1 MSFARDDET
10 LVEKARKLAVDRIQ
24 PRAAEVDASEEYP
37 WDNIKLL
44 AEAGFMGMTIPVE
57 YGGKGASYLDTVL
70 VVEQIA
76 RECATTARIVVEAN
90 MGAIGAIMRYGTED
104 LKREAAALVLAGDK
118 PAICITEPGAGS
130 DVQAIETTA
139 ERVGDEYVIEGGKH
153 WITGGGVSKVHLI
166 FAREIGGNDEGGI
179 QAFVVI
185 GDPDYLGLEFGD
197 REPTMGLRGIPERV
211 LRFKGLR
218 VPASHKLEVPGA
230 DASGALA
237 GLMAAYNAQRLGA
250 ATVALGIAS
259 SALDLAC
266 EYALYRRQFGKSLSE
281 FQGIKWMIA
290 DMDNKV
296 AISRSLIH
304 AAAAAGGGFPDR
316 VMAARA
322 KLFTA
327 ESAIEVASN
336 ALQIFG
342 ARGYSRR
349 LPLERMNRD
358 VRMFT
363 IGGGTAQIMRE
374 IIGEQRLRA
383 ENGKRLENLPV

>member
-1 MSFARDDET
+1 MTLSQSEKD
-10 LVEKARKLAVDRIQ
+10 LVEEARKLSVDEFRDGAAAVD
-24 PRAAEVDASEEYP
+24 ESEEYP

-44 AEAGFMGMTIPVE
+44 VKHGFMGMTIPTE

-90 MGAIGAIMRYGTED
+90 MGAIGAIMRYGSDD
-104 LKREAAALVLAGDK
+104 LKRDAAALVLAGDK

-130 DVQAIETTA
+130 DVQAMETTA
-139 ERVGDEYVIEGGKH
+139 ERDGDEYIINGTKH
-153 WITGGGVSKVHLI
+153 WITGGGVSKLYLI
-166 FAREIGGNDEGGI
+166 FAHEVGGKTDSGI
-179 QAFVVI
+179 QAFAVL
-185 GDPDYLGLEFGD
+185 GDPDYPGLEIGD

-211 LRFKGLR
+211 LRFNKMR
-218 VPASHKLEVPGA
+218 VPASHKLEVSGA
-230 DASGALA
+230 DARGALA
-237 GLMAAYNAQRLGA
+237 GLMEAYNAQRIGA

-266 EYALYRRQFGKSLSE
+266 EYALHRRQFGKSLSE

-304 AAAAAGGGFPDR
+304 AAASAGSGFPDR

-327 ESAIEVASN
+327 EAAIEVASN

-349 LPLERMNRD
+349 LPIERMNRD

-383 ENGKRLENLPV
+383 ENGNRLENLPV